1 MVKMLTIL
9 QDPTILISLAGF
21 LALFLLCLGV
31 LQYLRLQSTRKE
43 VLEKIKF
50 VGETGGMH
58 HVNPLSETN
67 KSLPKNRLLNFFI
80 RFGNRVKPKTFEY
93 NTIKR
98 IKFLRA
104 GIRQTNAAAIFWGVK
119 CFFVIFFPAIFLILR
134 ILVFKLMSNQL
145 TIVIGVL
152 ISLLGFY
159 LPDIWLRQK
168 ADKRKEKL
176 LKALPDALDLLV
188 VCVEAGMGLDEAINR
203 VAKEIKFNSP
213 ELSDELNFLILEMR
227 AGKLRQDALSN
238 LAMRVDLEEVNN
250 LVTLLK
256 QAEKFGTSV
265 ADTLRVYSDSFR
277 TQRFQKAE
285 ELAAKIPVKL
295 VFPLVLFIFPSLF
308 VVVAGPAALRIFH
321 NIIMR

>member
-1 MVKMLTIL
+1 MMAIL
-9 QDPTILISLAGF
+9 QNPTILISLAGF

-31 LQYLRLQSTRKE
+31 LQYIRLHSNRKE

-50 VGETGGMH
+50 VGETGGIPN
-58 HVNPLSETN
+58 VEPLTGTN
-67 KSLPKNRLLNFFI
+67 KSLPKNLFLNFFV
-80 RFGNRVKPKTFEY
+80 RFGNRVKPKTFEN
-93 NTIKR
+93 NTVKR
-98 IKFLRA
+98 VKFLRA
-104 GIRQTNAAAIFWGVK
+104 GIRQTNAAAVFWGVK
-119 CFFVIFFPAIFLILR
+119 CFLVILFPVIFLILR
-134 ILVFKLMSNQL
+134 LSVFKIMSHQL
-145 TIVIGVL
+145 TIAIGVL

-168 ADKRKEKL
+168 TDKRKEKL

-203 VAKEIKFNSP
+203 VAREIKLNSP
-213 ELSDELNFLILEMR
+213 ELGDELNFLTLEMR
-227 AGKLRQDALSN
+227 AGKLRQDALSS

-256 QAEKFGTSV
+256 QADKFGTSV

-308 VVVAGPAALRIFH
+308 VVVAGPAALSIFH